1 LENTI
6 KSMHDFLIKVEEN
19 VMRHYRENNYN
30 LEWWTSQFVI
40 AFFFINENFDTP
52 VGVMYI

>member
-1 LENTI
+1 MENTI